1 MRPLRLVPLICALL
15 ASQALGAVSIES
27 AWLREPAPGQANA
40 AIYLRLAN
48 PGPDAVVLEGATV
61 EGAASAAVH
70 QHTMVDGMMRM
81 GEAPPLRVE
90 PGAELLLKPG
100 GYHLMVFG
108 LGQRPAAGATLP
120 FCLLFEGG
128 ATSCAGAVVKGIGQ

>member
-1 MRPLRLVPLICALL
+1 MRSLRLVPLLSVLL

-48 PGPDAVVLEGATV
+48 PGPTAVVLQGATV

-81 GEAPPLRVE
+81 GEAPPQRVE
-90 PGAELLLKPG
+90 PGAELLLQPG
-100 GYHLMVFG
+100 GFHLMVFG
-108 LGQRPAAGATLP
+108 LGQRPVAGAGLP

-128 ATSCAGAVVKGIGQ
+128 EKACATALVKGVGQ